1 MSRRHHSAW
10 QEGMDAGIIGGL
22 VVAVWF
28 LALDLVA
35 GRPFMTPS
43 VLGQIVLFGEAEPQL
58 TPPVFGAILLY
69 TVVHFVLFA
78 LLGMVVARLVHLSVS
93 SAFWRYG
100 LLAIFVVFEFS
111 FYSLMFLL
119 FAATREIFP
128 FWSVLIANTL
138 AAIAMATYFWRTH
151 PSLRRSLEEVPLGAA
166 PRR

>member
-1 MSRRHHSAW
+1 MTRHHHSTW

-28 LALDLVA
+28 LALDLAA

-43 VLGQIVLFGEAEPQL
+43 VLGQIVLFGEGQPQL

-78 LLGMVVARLVHLSVS
+78 LLGIVVAKLVHLSVS

-151 PSLRRSLEEVPLGAA
+151 PALRRSLEEVPLGAA